1 MTCENSAPVQT
12 VVNSTKRNDHLDF
25 WKGVASIGVIL
36 VHIAF
41 PGAFG
46 KIMQSV
52 GTCGV
57 VLFFLL
63 SGYSIYDPNADKNVV
78 CGRIMKRFRRNG
90 RITLIA
96 VAIYF
101 AFTCIEQLL
110 AGSFGAWIAEF
121 ASPIVWLRMI
131 FLGDFEII
139 KADPLWFMPA
149 LLYAYLIFWLVYRFN
164 LQKLLHGLLPL
175 LLLLRIGM
183 ETYTNSFGA
192 DWHLSGNAIVG
203 ALPVMVLGHFIAS
216 KKERFLKLSYRSTVF
231 LLCSSAVAMFLTA
244 VFKIGSIDIS
254 QVFKIACAVFL
265 FLFALGHDDYHPS
278 ALLERIGRVD
288 SLYIYLFHF
297 LLIRLLRLCLANAS
311 IPQAVTDWCLPIIV
325 IVLSVLLAELIVKIK
340 GVLKR

>member
-1 MTCENSAPVQT
+1 
-12 VVNSTKRNDHLDF
+12 
-25 WKGVASIGVIL
+25 
-36 VHIAF
+36 
-41 PGAFG
+41 
-46 KIMQSV
+46 MQSV

-57 VLFFLL
+57 ILFFLI
-63 SGYSIYDPNADKNVV
+63 SGYSIYDPTSDKSKV

-101 AFTCIEQLL
+101 AFTCVEQLL

-121 ASPIVWLRMI
+121 ANPIVWLRMV

-149 LLYAYLIFWLVYRFN
+149 LLYAYLIFWLVYRLD
-164 LQKLLHGLLPL
+164 LQKLIHGLLPL

-203 ALPVMVLGHFIAS
+203 ALPVMALGHFIAS
-216 KKERFLKLSYRSTVF
+216 KKERFLGLSNRSTVF
-231 LLCSSAVAMFLTA
+231 LLCSSAIAMFLTA
-244 VFKIGSIDIS
+244 VFRIGTIDIS
-254 QVFKIACAVFL
+254 QVFKIACAMFV
-265 FLFALGHDDYHPS
+265 FLFALGHDEYHPC
-278 ALLERIGRVD
+278 AFLERIGRAD

-297 LLIRLLRLCLANAS
+297 LLIRLLRFCLQYVS
-311 IPQAVTDWCLPIIV
+311 VPQAAVDWCLPIVV
-325 IVLSVLLAELIVKIK
+325 IVLSILLAELIVKIK